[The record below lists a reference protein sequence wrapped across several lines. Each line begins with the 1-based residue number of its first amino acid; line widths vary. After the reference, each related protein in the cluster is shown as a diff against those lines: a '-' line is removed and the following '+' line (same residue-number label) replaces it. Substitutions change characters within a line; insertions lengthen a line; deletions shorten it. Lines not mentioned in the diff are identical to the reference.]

1 LDDNPLAMTTT
12 SGSIQTSTPKNAIFI
27 IAIAGLLSGTLD
39 GLGAIIWSYLKSGVT
54 PDIVFKYIASGFFGK
69 EAFAGGTSMILFG
82 VLFHYIIATGWSILL
97 FFLYPTLIQLL
108 KNKFVVGI
116 IYGIVIWV
124 VMNLLVVP
132 NSNVPQG
139 KGFDLVQF
147 AINMSILIV
156 AVGIP
161 ISLVMHRYRQ

>member
-1 LDDNPLAMTTT
+1 MTIT
-12 SGSIQTSTPKNAIFI
+12 SGSIPTAAPKNAIVI

-39 GLGAIIWSYLKSGVT
+39 GLGAIIWPYLKSGVT

-82 VLFHYIIATGWSILL
+82 VLFHYLIATGWSILL
-97 FFLYPTLIQLL
+97 FLLYPSLIQIL
-108 KNKFVVGI
+108 KNKFIIGI
-116 IYGIVIWV
+116 AYGIVIWI

-132 NSNVPQG
+132 SSNVPQG
-139 KGFDLVQF
+139 KGFDPVQF
-147 AINMSILIV
+147 AINLSILII

-161 ISLVMHRYRQ
+161 ISLVMHRYRR